1 MTTAQDVTYD
11 MSVNKGR
18 WFMSLLQ
25 EVVDKI
31 RKVQY
36 MNKPIHILQAH
47 ATLLVLVVFKLTLL

>member
-36 MNKPIHILQAH
+36 MNKPIHILQEN
-47 ATLLVLVVFKLTLL
+47 ATLLTSSCGF